1 MILEKL
7 PDTKNYDVESFN
19 LILKNSTHI
28 LIGGTNGSGKSVLL
42 DGLIYTALTHDK
54 NAVFVLIDPKKVS
67 FTQYKYLPNVQSYV
81 TENAEI
87 ISTLKTLCAVMDNR
101 YKQMENENIKMFNG
115 ARVYIIVDEIA
126 DLMTTCKKQVLP
138 MLQRIAQLG
147 RACRFKLICATQCPS
162 REILPAKLIVNFTG
176 RVALRCLNAI
186 ESRQILNTKG
196 AESLPRYGNGIFLDC
211 SGIYHNIDIPMIDEN
226 EILKIV

>member
-1 MILEKL
+1 
-7 PDTKNYDVESFN
+7 
-19 LILKNSTHI
+19 
-28 LIGGTNGSGKSVLL
+28 
-42 DGLIYTALTHDK
+42 
-54 NAVFVLIDPKKVS
+54 
-67 FTQYKYLPNVQSYV
+67 
-81 TENAEI
+81 
-87 ISTLKTLCAVMDNR
+87 
-101 YKQMENENIKMFNG
+101 MENENIKMFNG
-115 ARVYIIVDEIA
+115 VRVYIIVDEIA

-196 AESLPRYGNGIFLDC
+196 AESLPRYGTGIFLDC

-226 EILKIV
+226 EILKIVELIKKENNYYSPVAQQEKAEKKKRNKTGNLTFTDFIIGALMGRKLVRCDNNNTLSDFDTLNTLSIIDDD